1 VVEVVDRQNRADLAN
16 TLIHEFAHAVLHFD
30 CEDEPERASR
40 EVEAEAVAYI
50 VSRHFGLDAD
60 NAAFY
65 LAAWDG
71 EASETV
77 RDRLDRISRTAS
89 EIIAKI
95 EA

>member
-1 VVEVVDRQNRADLAN
+1 MVDRENRPDLAS
-16 TLIHEFAHAVLHFD
+16 TLIHEYAHALLHFD
-30 CEDEPERASR
+30 CDEEPERASR

-50 VSRHFGLDAD
+50 VSRHCGLDAD

-77 RDRLDRISRTAS
+77 RDRLDRISKTAA
-89 EIIAKI
+89 ELIATVG
-95 EA
+95 ECN